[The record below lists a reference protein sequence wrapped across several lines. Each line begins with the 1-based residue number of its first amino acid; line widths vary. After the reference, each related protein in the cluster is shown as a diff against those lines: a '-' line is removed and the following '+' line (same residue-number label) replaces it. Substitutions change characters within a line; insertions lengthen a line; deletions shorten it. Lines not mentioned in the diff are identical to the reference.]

1 MENTRIADNI
11 SEVIDASRKYVE
23 ANLKLFKLSLLERLS
38 KVVSLII
45 STTLVMMVGSL
56 FVLFLSLSIAVFI
69 GDLLNSRALGYLV
82 MALFFLL
89 IVIFLW
95 IKRKTLVI
103 NPVIRSLNDIVF
115 TDDEKEEEQDE
126 K

>member
-45 STTLVMMVGSL
+45 STTLVMLVGTL
-56 FVLFLSLSIAVFI
+56 FVLFLSLAAAVFL
-69 GDLLNSRALGYLV
+69 GDLIHSRALGFLF

-89 IVIFLW
+89 LVIFLW

-103 NPVIRSLNDIVF
+103 NPVIQSLNDIVF
-115 TDDEKEEEQDE
+115 TDNEPDEE
-126 K
+126 

>member
-45 STTLVMMVGSL
+45 STTLVMLVGTIVML
-56 FVLFLSLSIAVFI
+56 LLSLSAAVLI
-69 GDLLNSRALGYLV
+69 GDMLHSRALGLLI

-89 IVIFLW
+89 LMIFLW
-95 IKRKTLVI
+95 VKRKTLII

-115 TDDEKEEEQDE
+115 SDDEPDEEE
-126 K
+126 

>member
-45 STTLVMMVGSL
+45 STTLVMLVGTIVML
-56 FVLFLSLSIAVFI
+56 LLSLSAAVLI
-69 GDLLNSRALGYLV
+69 GDMLHSRALGLLI

-89 IVIFLW
+89 LVIFLW
-95 IKRKTLVI
+95 VKRKTLII

-115 TDDEKEEEQDE
+115 SDDEPDEEE
-126 K
+126 